1 MDGIEDAR
9 ARAAALARGRLRSL
23 DHTLFLDPEQVAA
36 GRTHATLH
44 RSGGA
49 RRLSVRRADHAG
61 ARDLHQRVGLDEVDI
76 SLGEGG
82 TLLLPPSPA
91 IVFRPLPSTRT
102 PATVGALRPR
112 ED

>member
-1 MDGIEDAR
+1 MTYI
-9 ARAAALARGRLRSL
+9 
-23 DHTLFLDPEQVAA
+23 TLFLDPEQVAR

-61 ARDLHQRVGLDEVDI
+61 ARDLHQKVGLDEVDI

-82 TLLLPPSPA
+82 TLFFPPSPA
-91 IVFRPLPSTRT
+91 NGFPTLPYART
-102 PATVGALRPR
+102 PATVCALRPR
-112 ED
+112 EE

>member
-1 MDGIEDAR
+1 MPPYYSYSAGYTYIA
-9 ARAAALARGRLRSL
+9 
-23 DHTLFLDPEQVAA
+23 LFLDPEQVAP